1 MDWKVDFVNAAPLFP
16 IFLKLEGKNCL
27 VVGAGPVGEGK
38 IRGLLESGA
47 HVHVVSPQA
56 TTQVKD
62 WSQVGSIAWEQRPF
76 VAADLDDIFLV
87 VAATSSREVNDAI
100 YAEAQRRNVLCNV
113 VDVPDRCDFYYPS
126 VVRRGNLQIAISTAG
141 DSPTLAQRLRRD
153 LEHQLPEEYSPWLDE
168 IGRERRALL
177 ASEPDPARRLK
188 HLRELSSQ
196 ASFERYIARTT
207 TQDRKEFL

>member
-1 MDWKVDFVNAAPLFP
+1 MDWKADLVNAAPLFP
-16 IFLKLEGKNCL
+16 IFLKLEGRNCL
-27 VVGAGPVGEGK
+27 VVGAGLVGEGK
-38 IRGLLESGA
+38 IRGLIESGA
-47 HVHVVSPQA
+47 LVRVISPQA
-56 TTQVKD
+56 TPQVRN
-62 WSQVGSIAWEQRPF
+62 WSQSGSIAWESRPF
-76 VAADLDDIFLV
+76 TAADLNDIFLV
-87 VAATSSREVNDAI
+87 VAATSSRKVNDAI
-100 YAEAQRRNVLCNV
+100 YAEAQGRGVLCNV

-141 DSPTLAQRLRRD
+141 DSPTLAQRLRQD
-153 LEHQLPEEYSPWLDE
+153 LENQLPEEYFPWLDE

-196 ASFERYIARTT
+196 ASFERYLARTT

>member
-1 MDWKVDFVNAAPLFP
+1 VNEAPLFP
-16 IFLKLEGKNCL
+16 IFLKLEGRNCV

-38 IRGLLESGA
+38 IRGLLESRA
-47 HVHVVSPQA
+47 LVRVISPQA
-56 TTQVKD
+56 TPQVKD
-62 WSQVGSIAWEQRPF
+62 WAQSGAIEWDARPF
-76 VAADLDDIFLV
+76 AATDLVDVFLV
-87 VAATSSREVNDAI
+87 VAATSSPEVNDAI
-100 YAEAQRRNVLCNV
+100 YAEAQRRRVLCNV

-141 DSPTLAQRLRRD
+141 ESPTLAQRLRKD

-188 HLRELSSQ
+188 HLREHSSQ
-196 ASFERYIARTT
+196 ASFENYLARTA